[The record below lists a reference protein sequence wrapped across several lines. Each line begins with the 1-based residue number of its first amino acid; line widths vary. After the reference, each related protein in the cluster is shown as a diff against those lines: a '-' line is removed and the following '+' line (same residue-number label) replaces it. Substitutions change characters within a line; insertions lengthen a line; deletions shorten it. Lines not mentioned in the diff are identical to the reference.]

1 MAVLDLFPDSATID
15 GGELVLGGVRA
26 SELAARFGTPLVVY
40 CAATIRARAR
50 AYREAAPSAL
60 VVYGSKAFPSVA
72 IERLLA
78 EEGIGSDV
86 STLGELELALR
97 AGVAPDRMVVHG
109 NNKSDAFLARVGEVG
124 CAYVVLDAAD
134 EAERAAAA
142 GIRRVLVRV
151 TPGIEVATHEAISTG
166 HSGSKFGLTPEQAI
180 EAIRDARARGLE
192 AAGLHVHLGSQLVDT
207 VAPKMLLDWL
217 AGFVAVCRT
226 ELGWAPEVLDVGG
239 GLGIRHTEDE
249 TAPSIAHWVGDLE
262 ERIRRDFAVHGLPQ
276 PALIMEPGRSLVGDA
291 GVTLY
296 TVGVVKEAAEG
307 PPWIAIDGGLSD
319 NPRPLQY
326 GARYEALL
334 ATRAAEP
341 TERSYAVG
349 GHHCESGDVLIR
361 RVALPHPRRGDLLAV
376 PATGA
381 YTLSMS
387 SNYNA
392 TPRPAA
398 VLVAGGEASL
408 IRRRETLDD
417 LLALEL

>member
-1 MAVLDLFPDSATID
+1 
-15 GGELVLGGVRA
+15 
-26 SELAARFGTPLVVY
+26 
-40 CAATIRARAR
+40 
-50 AYREAAPSAL
+50 
-60 VVYGSKAFPSVA
+60 
-72 IERLLA
+72 
-78 EEGIGSDV
+78 
-86 STLGELELALR
+86 
-97 AGVAPDRMVVHG
+97 
-109 NNKSDAFLARVGEVG
+109 
-124 CAYVVLDAAD
+124 
-134 EAERAAAA
+134 
-142 GIRRVLVRV
+142 
-151 TPGIEVATHEAISTG
+151 
-166 HSGSKFGLTPEQAI
+166 
-180 EAIRDARARGLE
+180 
-192 AAGLHVHLGSQLVDT
+192 
-207 VAPKMLLDWL
+207 MLLDWL

-249 TAPSIAHWVGDLE
+249 TAPSIAQWVGDVE

-276 PALIMEPGRSLVGDA
+276 PALIMEPGRSLVGEA

-334 ATRAAEP
+334 ATRAGEP

-417 LLALEL
+417 LFALEV